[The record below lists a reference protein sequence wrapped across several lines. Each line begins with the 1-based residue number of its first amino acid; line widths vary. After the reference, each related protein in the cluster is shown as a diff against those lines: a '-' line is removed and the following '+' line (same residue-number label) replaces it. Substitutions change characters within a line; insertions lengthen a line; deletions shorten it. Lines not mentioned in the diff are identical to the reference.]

1 MAYVLQ
7 DKPLPNTSAG
17 KPFRSRRRDLIVVQP
32 EAGETSRRVYL
43 DIEFGYVYGTCRA
56 VMMPIEIG
64 AVVHRPQDDSVH
76 YLGEQFRYD
85 VDVEIWKKVTDG
97 CGKTVGVATTVANM
111 GRNEYGIPYDHS
123 YRIPGDGVPAAKAT
137 AQRAF
142 ADLRLFM
149 ESIVSAGDA
158 PAIVVF
164 AASMEKRAF
173 RAAGFSLDGRM
184 LVDLQREIRR
194 HFKMKQVLSLD
205 RLARLIDFSA
215 DGSAVASTHF
225 RYPVPRECRH
235 LLAAHRGMGD
245 AVRTFLLAREF
256 QENRPHLEERI
267 WSLMATCGDDAEEEG
282 CRKGSAGAVAD
293 GTTGT

>member
-1 MAYVLQ
+1 
-7 DKPLPNTSAG
+7 LPP
-17 KPFRSRRRDLIVVQP
+17 KRYLLVVQP
-32 EAGETSRRVYL
+32 EADWAGRQVYL

-64 AVVHRPQDDSVH
+64 AVLYRPEDDSVR
-76 YLGEQFRYD
+76 YLGEQFCYD

-97 CGKTVGVATTVANM
+97 CGRTVGVATTVANM
-111 GRNEYGIPYDHS
+111 GRNEYGMPYDHS
-123 YRIPGDGVPAAKAT
+123 YRIPDDGMLAAKAT
-137 AQRAF
+137 AEKAF
-142 ADLRLFM
+142 ADLRRFM
-149 ESIVSAGDA
+149 ESAVSGGDA

-173 RAAGFSLDGRM
+173 HAAGFSLDGCV

-194 HFKMKQVLSLD
+194 QFGMKQVLSLD
-205 RLARLIDFSA
+205 RLARLIDFST

-225 RYPVPRECRH
+225 RYPVSQECRH

-256 QENRPHLEERI
+256 QENRLHLEERI
-267 WSLMATCGDDAEEEG
+267 RGLMATCGGDGEEE
-282 CRKGSAGAVAD
+282 D
-293 GTTGT
+293 GTSA

>member
-1 MAYVLQ
+1 M
-7 DKPLPNTSAG
+7 
-17 KPFRSRRRDLIVVQP
+17 VQP
-32 EAGETSRRVYL
+32 EADEATRHVYL

-64 AVVHRPQDDSVH
+64 AVVHRPQDDSVC

-85 VDVEIWKKVTDG
+85 VDVEIWKKVTDE
-97 CGKTVGVATTVANM
+97 CGRTSGVATTVANM
-111 GRNEYGIPYDHS
+111 GRGEYGMPYDHS
-123 YRIPGDGVPAAKAT
+123 YRIPGGGMPVARAT
-137 AQRAF
+137 ARNAF

-149 ESIVSAGDA
+149 ESHVSAGDV

-173 RAAGFSLDGRM
+173 RAADFSLDGCM

-194 HFKMKQVLSLD
+194 HFRMKQVLSLD
-205 RLARLIDFSA
+205 RLARLIEFSA
-215 DGSAVASTHF
+215 ADGTVASTHF

-256 QENRPHLEERI
+256 RERLPLFEERI
-267 WSLMATCGDDAEEEG
+267 RPLLETCGDDG
-282 CRKGSAGAVAD
+282 DGGDCRKGSAGS
-293 GTTGT
+293 TTGGTAGT